1 MKWFVIDGLRKMV
14 CHSGMDGM
22 DHNGDIFA
30 KVCHNGMIVWTYHG
44 SMRELVCNGVQ
55 WHNGLSWVERVKRF
69 FMGEMVEMVYHGW
82 YG

>member
-1 MKWFVIDGLRKMV
+1 MV

-44 SMRELVCNGVQ
+44 SMRELVCKGYNGT
-55 WHNGLSWVERVKRF
+55 
-69 FMGEMVEMVYHGW
+69 MVCHG
-82 YG
+82 